1 MEGLKVVGDLL
12 TSKLILALNVL
23 IERFPHSFS
32 KRKKPFVNG
41 FKQGVLKMS

>member
-12 TSKLILALNVL
+12 TSKLILTIDVL

-32 KRKKPFVNG
+32 KSKESFVNG
-41 FKQGVLKMS
+41 FKQGLLETS